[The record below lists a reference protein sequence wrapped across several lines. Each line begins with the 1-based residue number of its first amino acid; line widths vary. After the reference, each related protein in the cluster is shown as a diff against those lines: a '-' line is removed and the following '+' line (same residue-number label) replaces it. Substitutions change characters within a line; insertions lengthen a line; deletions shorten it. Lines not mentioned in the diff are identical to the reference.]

1 MFQINVM
8 DITYHV
14 QNFLYDKPF
23 LRNVIMFNLPR
34 KLLIKQELQFT
45 SKL

>member
-1 MFQINVM
+1 MNVM

-23 LRNVIMFNLPR
+23 LRNVIMFNLNFS
-34 KLLIKQELQFT
+34 L
-45 SKL
+45 SGN